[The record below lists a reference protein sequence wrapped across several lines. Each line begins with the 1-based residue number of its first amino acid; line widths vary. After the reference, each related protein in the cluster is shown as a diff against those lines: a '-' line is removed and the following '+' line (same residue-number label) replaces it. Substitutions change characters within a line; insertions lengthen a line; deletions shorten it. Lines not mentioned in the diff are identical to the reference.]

1 MKKEDI
7 ERIIKEIQK
16 RMPACEV
23 KAETINKIG
32 GTREAISCKFPSENY
47 AVILYPDDYQRLLDS
62 GESMQDIGRYLSSQ
76 IEQRMTALPAT
87 PTTADDFKK
96 GLYIQV
102 VNADVNRE
110 LLKDLPHD
118 SWEDMAAVVRYQ
130 IPDGENEISFLVTKN
145 NMQQYQMSQGEV
157 MEAAYKNTAAQE
169 FCLHKP
175 EDIMREIM
183 QEQNIPEEAIDL
195 YLSDTDSHLY
205 VLTNKEQ
212 INGANAL
219 VCPEVLQNIYK
230 EFGEPYYVLPS
241 STHELILAKDVKVK
255 KFLNNV
261 TQDELRQM
269 VQQVN
274 VSSVTPDVLLSYNL
288 FHYDGRKLSAVQEK
302 EQVLEAARQHKLIH

>member
-1 MKKEDI
+1 
-7 ERIIKEIQK
+7 
-16 RMPACEV
+16 MPACEV

-102 VNADVNRE
+102 INADINRE
-110 LLKDLPHD
+110 LLESLPHD

-241 STHELILAKDVKVK
+241 STHELILAKDSSG
-255 KFLNNV
+255 L

>member
-7 ERIIKEIQK
+7 ERIIKEIQQ
-16 RMPACEV
+16 RLPACEV

-102 VNADVNRE
+102 VNADINRE
-110 LLKDLPHD
+110 LLESLPHD

-195 YLSDTDSHLY
+195 YLSNIECPLY

-219 VCPEVLQNIYK
+219 VCPEVLQNIYQ
-230 EFGEPYYVLPS
+230 EFEEPYYVLPS
-241 STHELILAKDVKVK
+241 STHELILAKDSSG
-255 KFLNNV
+255 L
-261 TQDELRQM
+261 TRDELRQM

-274 VSSVTPDVLLSYNL
+274 ISSVTPDVLLSYKI
-288 FHYDGRKLSAVQEK
+288 FHYDGRKLSVVQEK
-302 EQVLEAARQHKLIH
+302 EQVIDDVKHNKLTH

>member
-1 MKKEDI
+1 
-7 ERIIKEIQK
+7 
-16 RMPACEV
+16 MPACEV

-110 LLKDLPHD
+110 LLESLPHD

-130 IPDGENEISFLVTKN
+130 IPDGEDEISFLVTKN

-157 MEAAYKNTAAQE
+157 METAYKNTASQE
-169 FCLHKP
+169 FELRRI
-175 EDIMREIM
+175 EELMREILL
-183 QEQNIPEEAIDL
+183 EHGVSREEADFC
-195 YLSDTDSHLY
+195 LSDVDAPMY
-205 VLTNKEQ
+205 VLTNREK
-212 INGANAL
+212 INGANAI
-219 VCPEVLQNIYK
+219 VCPDVLEKAYK
-230 EFGEPYYVLPS
+230 ELGEPYYVLPS
-241 STHELILAKDVKVK
+241 STHELILVKESYGMK
-255 KFLNNV
+255 PE
-261 TQDELRQM
+261 ELRQM
-269 VQQVN
+269 VQEVN
-274 VSSVTPDVLLSYNL
+274 CTAVQARDLLSNKV

>member
-1 MKKEDI
+1 M
-7 ERIIKEIQK
+7 
-16 RMPACEV
+16 

-62 GESMQDIGRYLSSQ
+62 GESPQDIGRYLSSQ

-183 QEQNIPEEAIDL
+183 QEQNIPEETIDL

-241 STHELILAKDVKVK
+241 STHELILAKDSSG
-255 KFLNNV
+255 L

>member
-1 MKKEDI
+1 
-7 ERIIKEIQK
+7 
-16 RMPACEV
+16 
-23 KAETINKIG
+23 
-32 GTREAISCKFPSENY
+32 
-47 AVILYPDDYQRLLDS
+47 
-62 GESMQDIGRYLSSQ
+62 
-76 IEQRMTALPAT
+76 
-87 PTTADDFKK
+87 
-96 GLYIQV
+96 
-102 VNADVNRE
+102 
-110 LLKDLPHD
+110 
-118 SWEDMAAVVRYQ
+118 MAAVVRYQ

-175 EDIMREIM
+175 EDVMREIM

-241 STHELILAKDVKVK
+241 STHELILAKDSSG
-255 KFLNNV
+255 L

>member
-7 ERIIKEIQK
+7 ERIRKEIQK

-47 AVILYPDDYQRLLDS
+47 AVILYPDDYQGLLDS

-110 LLKDLPHD
+110 LLKDLPHG

-130 IPDGENEISFLVTKN
+130 IPDGETKSLSSATKN
-145 NMQQYQMSQGEV
+145 NMQQYQMSQGTV
-157 MEAAYKNTAAQE
+157 METAYKNTAARNFACMTQ
-169 FCLHKP
+169 K
-175 EDIMREIM
+175 ISMREIM

-195 YLSDTDSHLY
+195 IYLT
-205 VLTNKEQ
+205 
-212 INGANAL
+212 
-219 VCPEVLQNIYK
+219 
-230 EFGEPYYVLPS
+230 
-241 STHELILAKDVKVK
+241 
-255 KFLNNV
+255 
-261 TQDELRQM
+261 
-269 VQQVN
+269 
-274 VSSVTPDVLLSYNL
+274 
-288 FHYDGRKLSAVQEK
+288 
-302 EQVLEAARQHKLIH
+302 

>member
-32 GTREAISCKFPSENY
+32 GAREAISCKFSSENY

-62 GESMQDIGRYLSSQ
+62 GEPMQDIGRYLSSQ

-241 STHELILAKDVKVK
+241 STHELILAKDSSG
-255 KFLNNV
+255 L

>member
-130 IPDGENEISFLVTKN
+130 IPDGEDEISFLVTKN

-157 MEAAYKNTAAQE
+157 METAYKNTASQE
-169 FCLHKP
+169 FDLRRI
-175 EDIMREIM
+175 EELMRDILL
-183 QEQNIPEEAIDL
+183 EQGISREEADFC
-195 YLSDTDSHLY
+195 LSDVDAPMY
-205 VLTNKEQ
+205 VLTNRKK
-212 INGANAL
+212 INGANAI
-219 VCPEVLQNIYK
+219 VCPDVLEKAYEK
-230 EFGEPYYVLPS
+230 LGEPYYVLPS
-241 STHELILAKDVKVK
+241 STHELILVKESYGMK
-255 KFLNNV
+255 PE
-261 TQDELRQM
+261 ELRQM
-269 VQQVN
+269 VQEVN
-274 VSSVTPDVLLSYNL
+274 CTAVQARDLLSNKV

>member
-1 MKKEDI
+1 
-7 ERIIKEIQK
+7 
-16 RMPACEV
+16 MPACEV

-62 GESMQDIGRYLSSQ
+62 GESPQDIGRYLSSQ

-241 STHELILAKDVKVK
+241 STHELILAKDSSG
-255 KFLNNV
+255 L

-302 EQVLEAARQHKLIH
+302 EHVLEAARQHKLIH

>member
-1 MKKEDI
+1 
-7 ERIIKEIQK
+7 
-16 RMPACEV
+16 MPACEV

-145 NMQQYQMSQGEV
+145 NMQQYQMSQWEV

-241 STHELILAKDVKVK
+241 STHELILAKDSSG
-255 KFLNNV
+255 L

>member
-62 GESMQDIGRYLSSQ
+62 GESPQDIGRYLSSQ

-183 QEQNIPEEAIDL
+183 QEQNIPEETIDL

-241 STHELILAKDVKVK
+241 STHELILAKDSSG
-255 KFLNNV
+255 L

>member
-1 MKKEDI
+1 M
-7 ERIIKEIQK
+7 
-16 RMPACEV
+16 

-62 GESMQDIGRYLSSQ
+62 GESPQDIGRYLSSQ

-241 STHELILAKDVKVK
+241 STHELILAKDSSG
-255 KFLNNV
+255 L

-302 EQVLEAARQHKLIH
+302 EQVLEAARQNKLIH

>member
-1 MKKEDI
+1 
-7 ERIIKEIQK
+7 
-16 RMPACEV
+16 MPACEV

-241 STHELILAKDVKVK
+241 STHELILAKDSSG
-255 KFLNNV
+255 L

-288 FHYDGRKLSAVQEK
+288 FHYDGRKLSAGQEK

>member
-62 GESMQDIGRYLSSQ
+62 GESPQDIGRYLSSQ

-241 STHELILAKDVKVK
+241 STHELILAKDSSG
-255 KFLNNV
+255 L

-302 EQVLEAARQHKLIH
+302 EQVLEAARQNKLIH

>member
-1 MKKEDI
+1 
-7 ERIIKEIQK
+7 
-16 RMPACEV
+16 MPACEV

-130 IPDGENEISFLVTKN
+130 IPDGEDEISFLVTKN

-157 MEAAYKNTAAQE
+157 IEAAYKNTAAQE

-241 STHELILAKDVKVK
+241 STHELILAKDSSG
-255 KFLNNV
+255 L

>member
-1 MKKEDI
+1 M
-7 ERIIKEIQK
+7 
-16 RMPACEV
+16 

-62 GESMQDIGRYLSSQ
+62 GESIQDIGRYLSSQ

-241 STHELILAKDVKVK
+241 STHELILAKDSSG
-255 KFLNNV
+255 L

>member
-7 ERIIKEIQK
+7 EKIIKEIQK

-32 GTREAISCKFPSENY
+32 GIREAISCKFPSENY

-62 GESMQDIGRYLSSQ
+62 GESPQNLGRYLTSQ
-76 IEQRMTALPAT
+76 IEKRKDNLPIG
-87 PTTADDFKK
+87 PTTAEEFKK

-102 VNADVNRE
+102 INADINRE
-110 LLKDLPHD
+110 LLESLPHD
-118 SWEDMAAVVRYQ
+118 SMEDIAIVARYQ
-130 IPDGENEISFLVTKN
+130 VPKDNGEFTSFLVTKD
-145 NMQQYQMSQGEV
+145 NMQEFQMSQGEV

-175 EDIMREIM
+175 EDIMREIL

-195 YLSDTDSHLY
+195 YLSNTDSHLY
-205 VLTNKEQ
+205 MLTNREQ

-241 STHELILAKDVKVK
+241 STHELILAKDSSG
-255 KFLNNV
+255 L

>member
-7 ERIIKEIQK
+7 ERNIKEIQK

-23 KAETINKIG
+23 KTETINKIG

-241 STHELILAKDVKVK
+241 STHELILAKDSSG
-255 KFLNNV
+255 L

>member
-1 MKKEDI
+1 
-7 ERIIKEIQK
+7 
-16 RMPACEV
+16 MPACEV

-32 GTREAISCKFPSENY
+32 GTREAISCKFPSKNY

-241 STHELILAKDVKVK
+241 STHELILAKDSSG
-255 KFLNNV
+255 L

>member
-1 MKKEDI
+1 M
-7 ERIIKEIQK
+7 
-16 RMPACEV
+16 

-102 VNADVNRE
+102 VNADINRE
-110 LLKDLPHD
+110 LLESLPHD

-195 YLSDTDSHLY
+195 YLSNIECPLY

-219 VCPEVLQNIYK
+219 VCPEVLQNIYQ
-230 EFGEPYYVLPS
+230 EFEEPYYVLPS
-241 STHELILAKDVKVK
+241 STHELILAKDSSG
-255 KFLNNV
+255 L
-261 TQDELRQM
+261 TRDELRQM

-274 VSSVTPDVLLSYNL
+274 ISSVTPDVLLSYKI
-288 FHYDGRKLSAVQEK
+288 FHYDGRKLSVVQEK
-302 EQVLEAARQHKLIH
+302 EQVIDDVKHNKLTH

>member
-1 MKKEDI
+1 M
-7 ERIIKEIQK
+7 
-16 RMPACEV
+16 

-130 IPDGENEISFLVTKN
+130 IPDGENEISFLVTKH

-241 STHELILAKDVKVK
+241 STHELILAKDSSG
-255 KFLNNV
+255 L

>member
-1 MKKEDI
+1 M
-7 ERIIKEIQK
+7 
-16 RMPACEV
+16 

-130 IPDGENEISFLVTKN
+130 IPDGENEISFLVTKT

-175 EDIMREIM
+175 EDVMREIM

-241 STHELILAKDVKVK
+241 STHELILAKDSSG
-255 KFLNNV
+255 L

>member
-1 MKKEDI
+1 M
-7 ERIIKEIQK
+7 
-16 RMPACEV
+16 

-130 IPDGENEISFLVTKN
+130 ITDGENEISFLVTKN

-241 STHELILAKDVKVK
+241 STHELILAKDSSG
-255 KFLNNV
+255 L

>member
-1 MKKEDI
+1 M
-7 ERIIKEIQK
+7 
-16 RMPACEV
+16 

-62 GESMQDIGRYLSSQ
+62 GESMQDIGRYLASQ

-241 STHELILAKDVKVK
+241 STHELILAKDSSG
-255 KFLNNV
+255 L

-288 FHYDGRKLSAVQEK
+288 FHYDGRKLSVVQEK

>member
-1 MKKEDI
+1 M
-7 ERIIKEIQK
+7 
-16 RMPACEV
+16 

-62 GESMQDIGRYLSSQ
+62 GESPQDIGRYLSSQ

-241 STHELILAKDVKVK
+241 STHELILAKDSSG
-255 KFLNNV
+255 L

-302 EQVLEAARQHKLIH
+302 EHVLEAARQHKLIH

>member
-1 MKKEDI
+1 M
-7 ERIIKEIQK
+7 
-16 RMPACEV
+16 

-102 VNADVNRE
+102 INADINRE
-110 LLKDLPHD
+110 LLESLPHD

-241 STHELILAKDVKVK
+241 STHELILAKDSSG
-255 KFLNNV
+255 L

>member
-241 STHELILAKDVKVK
+241 STHELILAKDSSG
-255 KFLNNV
+255 L

-288 FHYDGRKLSAVQEK
+288 FHYDGRKLSVVQEK

>member
-1 MKKEDI
+1 M
-7 ERIIKEIQK
+7 
-16 RMPACEV
+16 

-47 AVILYPDDYQRLLDS
+47 AVILYPDDYQGLLDS

-157 MEAAYKNTAAQE
+157 METAYKNTAAQE

-195 YLSDTDSHLY
+195 YLSDIDSHLY

-241 STHELILAKDVKVK
+241 STHELILAKDSSG
-255 KFLNNV
+255 L

>member
-1 MKKEDI
+1 
-7 ERIIKEIQK
+7 
-16 RMPACEV
+16 MPTCEV

-62 GESMQDIGRYLSSQ
+62 WESPQDIGRYLSSQ

-183 QEQNIPEEAIDL
+183 QEQNIPEETIDL

-241 STHELILAKDVKVK
+241 STHELILAKDSSG
-255 KFLNNV
+255 L

>member
-110 LLKDLPHD
+110 LLKDLPHA

-157 MEAAYKNTAAQE
+157 METAYKNTASQE
-169 FCLHKP
+169 FDLRRI
-175 EDIMREIM
+175 EELMRDILL
-183 QEQNIPEEAIDL
+183 EQGISREEADFC
-195 YLSDTDSHLY
+195 LSDVDAPMY
-205 VLTNKEQ
+205 VLTNREK
-212 INGANAL
+212 INGANAI
-219 VCPEVLQNIYK
+219 VCPDVLEKAY
-230 EFGEPYYVLPS
+230 EELGEPYYVLPS
-241 STHELILAKDVKVK
+241 STHELILVKESYGMK
-255 KFLNNV
+255 PE
-261 TQDELRQM
+261 ELRQM
-269 VQQVN
+269 VQEVN
-274 VSSVTPDVLLSYNL
+274 CTAVQARDLLSNKV

>member
-1 MKKEDI
+1 
-7 ERIIKEIQK
+7 
-16 RMPACEV
+16 MPACEV

-110 LLKDLPHD
+110 LLKDLPHA

-157 MEAAYKNTAAQE
+157 METAYKNTASQE
-169 FCLHKP
+169 FDLRRI
-175 EDIMREIM
+175 EELMRDILL
-183 QEQNIPEEAIDL
+183 EQGISREEADFC
-195 YLSDTDSHLY
+195 LSDVDAPMY
-205 VLTNKEQ
+205 VLTNREK
-212 INGANAL
+212 INGANAI
-219 VCPEVLQNIYK
+219 VCPDVLEKAYEK
-230 EFGEPYYVLPS
+230 LGEPYYVLPS
-241 STHELILAKDVKVK
+241 STHELILVKESYGMK
-255 KFLNNV
+255 PE
-261 TQDELRQM
+261 ELRQM
-269 VQQVN
+269 VQEVN
-274 VSSVTPDVLLSYNL
+274 CTAVQARDLLSNKV

>member
-1 MKKEDI
+1 M
-7 ERIIKEIQK
+7 
-16 RMPACEV
+16 

-62 GESMQDIGRYLSSQ
+62 WESPQDIGRYLSSQ

-183 QEQNIPEEAIDL
+183 QEQNIPEETIDL

-241 STHELILAKDVKVK
+241 STHELILAKDSSG
-255 KFLNNV
+255 L

>member
-1 MKKEDI
+1 
-7 ERIIKEIQK
+7 
-16 RMPACEV
+16 MPACEV

-157 MEAAYKNTAAQE
+157 METAYKNTASQE
-169 FCLHKP
+169 FDLKKM
-175 EDIMREIM
+175 EDIMRDILH
-183 QEQNIPEEAIDL
+183 EQGIRDEMAEAFL
-195 YLSDTDSHLY
+195 ENMDTPMY
-205 VLTNKEQ
+205 VLTNRKK

-219 VCPEVLQNIYK
+219 VCPDILEKAYK
-230 EFGEPYYVLPS
+230 ELGEPYYVLPS
-241 STHELILAKDVKVK
+241 STHELILVKESYGMK
-255 KFLNNV
+255 PE
-261 TQDELRQM
+261 ELRQM
-269 VQQVN
+269 VQEVN
-274 VSSVTPDVLLSYNL
+274 CTAVQARDLLSNKV

-302 EQVLEAARQHKLIH
+302 EQVLEAARQHKLLH

>member
-1 MKKEDI
+1 M
-7 ERIIKEIQK
+7 
-16 RMPACEV
+16 

-32 GTREAISCKFPSENY
+32 GAREAISCKFPSENY

-241 STHELILAKDVKVK
+241 STHELILAKDSSG
-255 KFLNNV
+255 L

>member
-1 MKKEDI
+1 
-7 ERIIKEIQK
+7 
-16 RMPACEV
+16 MPACEV

-130 IPDGENEISFLVTKN
+130 IPDGEDEISFLVTKN

-157 MEAAYKNTAAQE
+157 METAYKNTASQE
-169 FCLHKP
+169 FELRRI
-175 EDIMREIM
+175 EELMREILL
-183 QEQNIPEEAIDL
+183 EHGVSREETDFC
-195 YLSDTDSHLY
+195 LSDVDAPMY
-205 VLTNKEQ
+205 VLTSREK
-212 INGANAL
+212 INGANAI
-219 VCPEVLQNIYK
+219 VCPDVLEKAYK
-230 EFGEPYYVLPS
+230 ELGEPYYVLPS
-241 STHELILAKDVKVK
+241 STHELILVKESYGMK
-255 KFLNNV
+255 PE
-261 TQDELRQM
+261 ELRQM
-269 VQQVN
+269 VQEVN
-274 VSSVTPDVLLSYNL
+274 CTAVQARDLLSNKV

>member
-1 MKKEDI
+1 M
-7 ERIIKEIQK
+7 
-16 RMPACEV
+16 

-102 VNADVNRE
+102 INADINRE
-110 LLKDLPHD
+110 LLESLPHD

-241 STHELILAKDVKVK
+241 STNELILAKDSSG
-255 KFLNNV
+255 L

-274 VSSVTPDVLLSYNL
+274 ISSVTPDVLLSYNL

>member
-1 MKKEDI
+1 
-7 ERIIKEIQK
+7 
-16 RMPACEV
+16 MPACEV

-62 GESMQDIGRYLSSQ
+62 GESMQDMGRYLSSQ

-241 STHELILAKDVKVK
+241 STHELILAKDSSG
-255 KFLNNV
+255 L

>member
-130 IPDGENEISFLVTKN
+130 IPDGENEISFLVTKH

-241 STHELILAKDVKVK
+241 STHELILAKDSSG
-255 KFLNNV
+255 L